1 MKSLLEILQR
11 AFEYIIIDSPPIL
24 AVTDPVIMSTQV
36 DSVLL
41 VAAAGQTRRNQ
52 LVQAAAKLDGVKAK
66 TAGVVLNRL
75 DGQPSEYYYYY
86 QYAEEGL
93 DEDSPNG
100 KVNGATEQV
109 PVYEDS
115 HANGSNEPREPR
127 LRFFSR
133 RSNP

>member
-75 DGQPSEYYYYY
+75 SDREGEYGYNYYYPAAH
-86 QYAEEGL
+86 AEPEATDEFGQEAPEAEADRRTKARQAIATSGL
-93 DEDSPNG
+93 I
-100 KVNGATEQV
+100 T
-109 PVYEDS
+109 
-115 HANGSNEPREPR
+115 R
-127 LRFFSR
+127 LL
-133 RSNP
+133 N